1 MVFQRPICG
10 AFNWGMDR
18 AKTSPVFSGQ
28 KLKEARTKRGLT
40 QVQVA
45 ARMGLS
51 GLYISHWESSRR
63 CWRSWT

>member
-1 MVFQRPICG
+1 
-10 AFNWGMDR
+10 MDR